1 MSSIRKERDG
11 VKQSQLFPKPFI
23 DRCCERNRNR
33 MRTEFLRPIDGLRLP
48 EEYRALLRPGESE
61 AGVNRAVHR
70 LPRFF
75 YEVGSWEEAHEIRLA
90 PHFTLAELMLVDCRE
105 ARLLLSQ
112 FPHYVPCA
120 IVLHARFLEDFRRE
134 VDAPVF
140 VSANGGYRSPAH
152 QIGGAKSI
160 HAWGT
165 AANIYRIGDTFL
177 DNAKSIEKYGAI
189 ASSLSRAVLVRPF
202 GTGEKETDDHLHLDL
217 GLVSLTPHGCSEA
230 L

>member
-1 MSSIRKERDG
+1 MNVR
-11 VKQSQLFPKPFI
+11 L
-23 DRCCERNRNR
+23 
-33 MRTEFLRPIDGLRLP
+33 LRAIDGLDLP
-48 EEYRALLRPGESE
+48 EEYRALLRPGEAE
-61 AGVNRAVHR
+61 TDVQGNVHH

-75 YEVGSWEEAHEIRLA
+75 YEIGSWQEAHGVRLA

-120 IVLHARFLEDFRRE
+120 IVLLARFLEDFRRE

-140 VSANGGYRSPAH
+140 ISANGGYRSPAH

-165 AANIYRIGDTFL
+165 AANIYRVGDTFL
-177 DNAKSIEKYGAI
+177 NDVKSIGKYAAI
-189 ASSLSRAVLVRPF
+189 AASLSPAVFVRPL
-202 GTGEKETDDHLHLDL
+202 GSERGQTNDHLHIDL
-217 GLVSLTPHGCSEA
+217 GFASLTPRECSDA
-230 L
+230 S

>member
-1 MSSIRKERDG
+1 MNAQ
-11 VKQSQLFPKPFI
+11 V
-23 DRCCERNRNR
+23 
-33 MRTEFLRPIDGLRLP
+33 LRLIDGLNLP
-48 EEYRALLRPGESE
+48 EEYRALLRPGEME
-61 AGVNRAVHR
+61 TDVRGNIHH

-75 YEVGSWEEAHEIRLA
+75 YEIGSWQEAQEIRLA

-120 IVLHARFLEDFRRE
+120 IVLLARFLEDFRRE

-140 VSANGGYRSPAH
+140 ISANGGYRSPAH

-165 AANIYRIGDTFL
+165 AANIYRVGDTFL
-177 DNAKSIEKYGAI
+177 SDARSIEKYRAI
-189 ASSLSRAVLVRPF
+189 AASLGPAVFVRPF
-202 GTGEKETDDHLHLDL
+202 GPQRGQTDDHLHIDL
-217 GLVSLTPHGCSEA
+217 GFARLTPRECSEA
-230 L
+230 S

>member
-1 MSSIRKERDG
+1 
-11 VKQSQLFPKPFI
+11 
-23 DRCCERNRNR
+23 
-33 MRTEFLRPIDGLRLP
+33 MRVEVLRAIDGLDLP
-48 EEYRALLRPGESE
+48 EEYRAFLRPGETETDSS
-61 AGVNRAVHR
+61 GKVHR

-75 YEVGSWEEAHEIRLA
+75 YEVRSWQEAQELRMA

-120 IVLHARFLEDFRRE
+120 ITILARLLEDFRDE
-134 VDAPVF
+134 VGAPVF
-140 VSANGGYRSPAH
+140 IAANGGYRSPAH

-177 DNAKSIEKYGAI
+177 TEARSIEKYGAI
-189 ASSLSRAVLVRPF
+189 AASLSPAVCVRPF
-202 GTGEKETDDHLHLDL
+202 GSEPGETNDHLHIDL
-217 GLVSLTPHGCSEA
+217 GFVTVTPRECSEA
-230 L
+230 S